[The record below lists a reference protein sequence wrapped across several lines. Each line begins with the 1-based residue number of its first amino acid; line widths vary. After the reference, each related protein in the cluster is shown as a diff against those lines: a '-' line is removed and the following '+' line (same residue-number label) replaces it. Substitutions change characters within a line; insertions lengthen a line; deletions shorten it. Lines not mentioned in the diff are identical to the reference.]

1 MKGLT
6 KEVTTVGRRKS
17 KDIHRRLVEEFRE
30 ADRKYGEDYG
40 EVPDF
45 DFSFLDDPD
54 SGTVDRERGSAKAY
68 RKGSGFRR
76 FMVAAVCVMIL
87 LLSANL
93 LLIMTDSTDIY
104 GDRGILHRIKT
115 GVAGLF
121 TDEDAADPD
130 GIRESMSITDMKDIG
145 SAKKFLP
152 QLYVPGYIPDG
163 YELERLVIDE
173 YYSGDV
179 MGEYDFHDKKGRDIM
194 IAFEYMTGDVSHT
207 SASQGELME
216 LPDRK
221 IYITESSARDELC
234 ADVITEDSHLIVTGV
249 PDQRTEIIK
258 LAKALEK

>member
-1 MKGLT
+1 MKGFP
-6 KEVTTVGRRKS
+6 KEVTAVGRKKS
-17 KDIHRRLVEEFRE
+17 NYIHRRLVEEFRE
-30 ADRKYGEDYG
+30 ADRKYGKDDG
-40 EVPDF
+40 EVPEF

-54 SGTVDRERGSAKAY
+54 TGPGSRHKRAGKTARE
-68 RKGSGFRR
+68 GSGFRR

-130 GIRESMSITDMKDIG
+130 GVRESMIITDMKDIG

-152 QLYVPGYIPDG
+152 QLYVPEYMPEG
-163 YELERLVIDE
+163 YELKNLEIDE

-179 MGEYDFHDKKGRDIM
+179 MGEYQFSDSHGRDIM
-194 IAFEYMTGDVSHT
+194 IAFEYVNGDTSHT

-216 LPDRK
+216 LKDRK

-234 ADVITEDSHLIVTGV
+234 ADVITEDSYLVVTGIPEQK
-249 PDQRTEIIK
+249 PDIIK
-258 LAKALEK
+258 IAEALKK

>member
-1 MKGLT
+1 MKGFT
-6 KEVTTVGRRKS
+6 KEVTAVGRKKS

-54 SGTVDRERGSAKAY
+54 SGTVDRERGSGKAY
-68 RKGSGFRR
+68 HKGSGFRR

-87 LLSANL
+87 LLSTNL
-93 LLIMTDSTDIY
+93 LLIMTDSTYIY

-130 GIRESMSITDMKDIG
+130 GIRESMSITDMKNIG

-163 YELERLVIDE
+163 YELESLEIYQ

-179 MGEYDFHDKKGRDIM
+179 MGEYDFRDKNGRDIM

-216 LPDRK
+216 LSDRK
-221 IYITESSARDELC
+221 IYITESGARDELC
-234 ADVITEDSHLIVTGV
+234 ADVITEDCRMMITVA
-249 PDQRTEIIK
+249 PDQREEIIN

>member
-6 KEVTTVGRRKS
+6 KEVTAVGRRKS

-54 SGTVDRERGSAKAY
+54 SWNVDRERGSAKAY

-76 FMVAAVCVMIL
+76 FMVAAVCVIIL

-152 QLYVPGYIPDG
+152 QLYVPEYMPEG
-163 YELERLVIDE
+163 YELKNLEIDE

-179 MGEYDFHDKKGRDIM
+179 MGEYQFSDRHGRDIM
-194 IAFEYMTGDVSHT
+194 IAFEYVNGDTSHT
-207 SASQGELME
+207 SASQGGLME
-216 LPDRK
+216 LKDRK

-234 ADVITEDSHLIVTGV
+234 ADVITEDSYLVVTGIPEQK
-249 PDQRTEIIK
+249 PDIIK
-258 LAKALEK
+258 IAEALKK